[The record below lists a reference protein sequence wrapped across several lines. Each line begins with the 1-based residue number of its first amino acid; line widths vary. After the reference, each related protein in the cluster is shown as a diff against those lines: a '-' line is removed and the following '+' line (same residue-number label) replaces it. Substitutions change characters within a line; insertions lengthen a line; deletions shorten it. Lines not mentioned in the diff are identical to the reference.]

1 MNNTPDKIN
10 YIIQGI
16 KPNYRDINIASSSRL
31 RVKSVLL
38 FKILASNTIKIKEL
52 KYDLFLKLVK
62 LYPLFKKLETQ

>member
-16 KPNYRDINIASSSRL
+16 KPNYRDIDIGSSSRL

-52 KYDLFLKLVK
+52 KYDLFLKFVK
-62 LYPLFKKLETQ
+62 LYPLFKKLQTQ